1 MLGKRGGY
9 HSGYSYQNYH
19 GFMLLR
25 G

>member
-19 GFMLLR
+19 GFMLLQ